1 MKSAAIDTELK
12 TIPELPAGN
21 LPMKVLER
29 ILEFEGEV
37 RRQVDGGSQEYSFQK
52 EWNRLAME
60 FRGVLKD
67 SQPILV
73 MSDLQ
78 RFSNG
83 DADAGDP
90 FVTPTPTRPASQ
102 ASRPNAYQTYIS
114 LDEDE
119 DMVESPANKKRRH
132 MPSTTSTPRKKT
144 AMTVEPLSR
153 RPPLFQVPAFE
164 ESNNTYSE
172 PPIARRFTLHELR
185 SIIQDAHI
193 GLPGQ
198 TDPRAIDRIIQIS
211 MQSWDQ
217 PLRKFMKQTEDLCL
231 AMIRTHIDA
240 VFAHWQRT
248 RLYDEVHIIAEAF
261 LKGRMILQRKAAERA
276 RLLEL
281 HKPMTFNNEAVEL
294 AYAKAGAKAQK
305 GRQYWRARDFVEQ
318 QMKDNIQNGQT
329 LDEKI
334 AKVINAKQL
343 GPDEYSKEV
352 EIMGVSH
359 LFRLYREFFFPN
371 FDIGLDGERLLRIRF
386 LAIHRRYWARSSRR
400 TFHGVP
406 Q

>member
-12 TIPELPAGN
+12 LIPELPAGN

-37 RRQVDGGSQEYSFQK
+37 KRQIEGGSQEYSFQK

-60 FRGVLKD
+60 FRGVLAD
-67 SQPILV
+67 SQPVLV
-73 MSDLQ
+73 MSDLH
-78 RFSNG
+78 RFSSG

-90 FVTPTPTRPASQ
+90 FVTPTPARPALHT
-102 ASRPNAYQTYIS
+102 SRPNAYQTYIS

-119 DMVESPANKKRRH
+119 DMVESPSNKKRRYI
-132 MPSTTSTPRKKT
+132 PATSSTPRKKT

-153 RPPLFQVPAFE
+153 KPPLFQVPAFE
-164 ESNNTYSE
+164 ETNSTCSDR
-172 PPIARRFTLHELR
+172 PVARRFSLHELR

-217 PLRKFMKQTEDLCL
+217 PLRKFMTQTEDLCL
-231 AMIRTHIDA
+231 DMIRTHIDA
-240 VFAHWQRT
+240 IFEHWQRT
-248 RLYDEVHIIAEAF
+248 RLYDEVHIISEAF
-261 LKGRMILQRKAAERA
+261 LKDRMILQRKAAERA

-281 HKPMTFNNEAVEL
+281 HKPMTFNNEAIEL
-294 AYAKAGAKAQK
+294 AYAKARAKAQK
-305 GRQYWRARDFVEQ
+305 GRQYWRARDCVEQ
-318 QMKDNIQNGQT
+318 QMKDSSQSGQT
-329 LDEKI
+329 IDERI

-352 EIMGVSH
+352 EIMGVSY
-359 LFRLYREFFFPN
+359 LSRYIRESY
-371 FDIGLDGERLLRIRF
+371 F
-386 LAIHRRYWARSSRR
+386 LILTS
-400 TFHGVP
+400 G
-406 Q
+406 